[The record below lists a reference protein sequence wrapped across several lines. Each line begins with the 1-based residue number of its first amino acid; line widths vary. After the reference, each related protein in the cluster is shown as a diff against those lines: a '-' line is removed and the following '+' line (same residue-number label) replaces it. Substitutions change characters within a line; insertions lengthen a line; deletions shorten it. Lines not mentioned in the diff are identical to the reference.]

1 MRVTRTWVP
10 GLVRAFDWL
19 AALAL
24 AVGTYLFLF
33 VNFNGLHND
42 HFVIIARSFQV
53 AYGDWPVRD
62 FFDPGM
68 PLAYLLPAAAM
79 RAFGQT
85 VLPEVVLQTAFF
97 AATVSISFLIARRA
111 SGSLLLAIA
120 LSGLVVAL
128 APRLYNSSKVL
139 IQAAALGGAW
149 WYSNNPSTVRIAA
162 LGALTGVAFLF
173 RHDYAV
179 YIAAGSMV
187 LVAGARPHVGAFA
200 RHAGVYALAAA
211 VFVMPWVIYVQ
222 WATGAVE
229 YFMSAI
235 RFSAAEGERTAELTL
250 PLVLLLSL
258 PLAALALAW
267 RGTAR
272 ATRPFLLFAGVF
284 VILVDLV
291 LLRDGSAARMPDVVA
306 ASAIVGATL
315 AGALPRWSATGL
327 GAALLAA
334 VVVMWPLMPPVPPKE
349 GVLPATDRVIARL
362 ERWQPDAFPV
372 NNLIPITGYLQRC
385 TAPTTRVLVVG
396 FGPQIPVYAHRPFA
410 GGTPTW
416 LPKYYEHPDDVRTA
430 LGWIEQETVGVI
442 VMLQGSAAFTTSW
455 PDVAEFFRARRFT
468 PHVLRTS
475 DTDFELWLAQPPAG
489 ASLDRV
495 TGLPC
500 GY

>member
-1 MRVTRTWVP
+1 MPVTQTRFSAF
-10 GLVRAFDWL
+10 VRAFDWL

-24 AVGTYLFLF
+24 AVATYLFLF
-33 VNFNGLHND
+33 MNFNGLHND

-53 AYGDWPVRD
+53 AHGDWPVRD

-79 RAFGQT
+79 RAFGPT

-97 AATVSISFLIARRA
+97 AATVGITFLIARRA

-120 LSGLVVAL
+120 LSGVVVAL
-128 APRLYNSSKVL
+128 APRLYGSSKVL
-139 IQAAALGGAW
+139 IQAAALGIAW
-149 WYSNNPSTVRIAA
+149 WYSNRPSTVRIAA
-162 LGALTGVAFLF
+162 LGVLTGVAFLF

-179 YIAAGSMV
+179 YIAAASMA
-187 LVAGARPHVGAFA
+187 LMAAARPHVGAFA
-200 RHAGVYALAAA
+200 RHAGIYAMAAA
-211 VFVMPWVIYVQ
+211 VLAMPWVIYVQ

-229 YFMSAI
+229 YFMSAL
-235 RFSAAEGERTAELTL
+235 RFSAAEGERTAEFTL
-250 PLVLLLSL
+250 PLALFLSL
-258 PLAALALAW
+258 PVAALGLAW

-272 ATRPFLLFAGVF
+272 AGRPFLLFAGVF
-284 VILVDLV
+284 VVLVDLV
-291 LLRDGSAARMPDVVA
+291 LLRDGSAARVPDVVA

-334 VVVMWPLMPPVPPKE
+334 VVVMWPLPAPLPPKA
-349 GVLPATDRVIARL
+349 GILRASDQVIARL

-372 NNLIPITGYLQRC
+372 NNLLPIVGYLQRC

-410 GGTPTW
+410 GGAPTW
-416 LPKYYEHPDDVRTA
+416 LPRYYEHPDDVRAA
-430 LGWIEQETVGVI
+430 LGWLEKETVGAI
-442 VMLQGSAAFTTSW
+442 VMLEASAAFTKSW
-455 PDVAEFFRARRFT
+455 PDVVEFFRARRFT
-468 PHVLRTS
+468 THLLHAS
-475 DTDFELWLAQPPAG
+475 DTDFELWLAPRAPH
-489 ASLDRV
+489 ASPDRV

>member
-1 MRVTRTWVP
+1 VRVTQTRFSAF
-10 GLVRAFDWL
+10 VRAFDWL

-42 HFVIIARSFQV
+42 HFVMIARSFQV
-53 AYGDWPVRD
+53 AHGHWPVRD

-79 RAFGQT
+79 RAFGPT

-97 AATVSISFLIARRA
+97 AATVGIVFLLARRA

-120 LSGLVVAL
+120 LSGVVVAL

-139 IQAAALGGAW
+139 IQAAALGIAW
-149 WYSNNPSTVRIAA
+149 WYSSNPSTVRIAA

-179 YIAAGSMV
+179 YIA
-187 LVAGARPHVGAFA
+187 VASVPLIAAVRPRLSTFA
-200 RHAGVYALAAA
+200 RHAGLYALGAA
-211 VFVMPWVIYVQ
+211 VFVVPWLLYVQ
-222 WATGAVE
+222 WATGVGE
-229 YFMSAI
+229 YFISAF
-235 RFSAAEGERTAELTL
+235 RFSAAEGERTAELSL
-250 PLVLLLSL
+250 ALALFAVL
-258 PLAALALAW
+258 PLAALGLAW

-272 ATRPFLLFAGVF
+272 AGRPFLLFAGVF
-284 VILVDLV
+284 VMLVDLV
-291 LLRDGSAARMPDVVA
+291 LLRDGSEARVPDVVA
-306 ASAIVGATL
+306 ASAIVAAVL

-334 VVVMWPLMPPVPPKE
+334 VVGLWPLAWPLPPKE
-349 GVLPATDRVIARL
+349 GILRASDRVIARL
-362 ERWQPDAFPV
+362 ERWQPDSFPV

-416 LPKYYEHPDDVRTA
+416 LPRYYEHPDDVRTA
-430 LGWIEQETVGVI
+430 LGWLEKETVGGI
-442 VMLQGSAAFTTSW
+442 VMLEGSAAFSKSW

-468 PHVLRTS
+468 THVLHTS
-475 DTDFELWLAQPPAG
+475 DTDFELWLAPPPPH
-489 ASLDRV
+489 ASPDRV